1 MVVKNMKFRH
11 IVFIILGLG
20 ATVITGASVGFFF
33 ALTRDLPQIQSLGT
47 FKPAAITRIYS
58 ADKELLAER
67 FIEKRDPVSL
77 RVIPDYLKQAVIA
90 TEDRQFYDHPGFDL
104 RGVLRALIKNI
115 RAGDYVE
122 GASTITQ
129 QLAKTLFLTSRKTI
143 MRKLKEAFLAFQIER
158 RYTKNEILEL
168 YLNQVYFGS
177 GAYGVEAASQ
187 VFFGK
192 SVRELTL
199 AECAL
204 IAGMPKSPTRYSPLI
219 NQPLALKRR
228 AVVLQQMAR
237 NGLIT
242 AEQLKTARA
251 SPLKLPD
258 REANLLKAPYF
269 VAFVT
274 GFLEKELGEAALRRT
289 GLTVYTTLNYAM
301 QKVAEKAVSLGLERL
316 SARMEKRGL
325 LDGRCPQAGLICLD
339 VSRGAILA
347 MVGGRSF
354 RENRFNRATMARR
367 QAGSAFKP
375 LVYALAVEKGFGQNG
390 MLWDGPVVFKG
401 AREGQDW
408 TPRNFSGKYMGE
420 ITLRK
425 ALALSK
431 NIPAVKLLNKLG
443 PTTAVQ
449 FAHRMGIAP
458 PLDPNLSLVLGTSEV
473 TLLDLTAAYAVF
485 PNRGVWTRPFGIVE
499 ILDREGRSL
508 WREKPQ
514 MRPAVSPETAAVT
527 LDMLRAVV
535 EEGTGKAAKRI
546 GRPLGGKTG
555 TTDCYKDA
563 LFIGFSPTI
572 ATGVWVGLD
581 HHTTLGDK
589 ETGAKAALPIWI
601 HFMEQVLK
609 GRPYHDFDL
618 PEGVLR
624 VRMDAE
630 SGLLAS
636 EDCPNAVTAV
646 FKKGTEP
653 KQYCKHAAST
663 GLGGL

>member
-1 MVVKNMKFRH
+1 MVVKNMRFRH
-11 IVFIILGLG
+11 IVYIIFGLG
-20 ATVITGASVGFFF
+20 AAVVTGASVGFFF
-33 ALTRDLPQIQSLGT
+33 ALTRDLPQIQSLGS

-104 RGVLRALIKNI
+104 RGVLRALMKNI

-129 QLAKTLFLTSRKTI
+129 QLAKTLFLTPQKTI

-158 RYTKNEILEL
+158 RCTKDEILEL

-204 IAGMPKSPTRYSPLI
+204 IAGMPKSPSRYSPLI
-219 NQPLALKRR
+219 NQSLALKRR

-237 NGLIT
+237 NGLVT
-242 AEQLKTARA
+242 AEQVKTARA
-251 SPLKLPD
+251 SPLKLVD
-258 REANLLKAPYF
+258 RKANLLKAPYF

-274 GFLEKELGEAALRRT
+274 GFLEKQLGEAALRRT

-301 QKVAEKAVSLGLERL
+301 QKAAEKAVNLGLERL

-325 LDGRCPQAGLICLD
+325 LDGRCPQAALICLD

-354 RENRFNRATMARR
+354 KESYFNRATMARR

-375 LVYALAVEKGFGQNG
+375 LVYALAVAKGFGQNE

-443 PTTAVQ
+443 PTPAVQ

-473 TLLDLTAAYAVF
+473 TLLDLTASYAVF
-485 PNRGVWTRPFGIVE
+485 PNGGVWTRPFGIVE

-527 LDMLRAVV
+527 LDMLRAVI
-535 EEGTGKAAKRI
+535 EEGTGKAARRI

-563 LFIGFSPTI
+563 LFVGFSPTI

-589 ETGAKAALPIWI
+589 ETGARAALPIWI

-618 PEGVLR
+618 PEGVVS

-663 GLGGL
+663 GLGGF